1 MTQLSKNLRTHKI
14 ILQDWEELHITQA
27 QYELYREEV
36 QLKKPNEFITIYDI
50 DTDKILYDGKVIW
63 IKEFKHKNTK
73 VIDNENLYWRC
84 DYWLQHKVDRVNEIF
99 DECTCY
105 KKIWIIPQEFFKRL
119 KEMWYWEL
127 LPYEVTNEIIKA
139 YKNKYLINWEYVQNK

>member
-50 DTDKILYDGKVIW
+50 DTDKVLYDGKVMW
-63 IKEFKHKNTK
+63 IKEFRHKKKTN
-73 VIDNENLYWRC
+73 IDNENRYWRC